1 MNLAVQADRLRAI
14 IDATVAILGSVGI
27 GSFLVNQHHQANI
40 VNLLA
45 IGAGLI
51 LVTTA
56 AVSIMRREPA
66 FSTPA
71 DRVTLIRVVLVGG
84 CATIVVLSLFGTA
97 PVRSWWLIAIASPA
111 LLLDVVDG
119 WVARKTG
126 TANEHGARLDMEI
139 DAAFLMVLS
148 VAAAFVVGPWVL
160 TIGAMRYLF
169 VAASWWRPALRQQ
182 LRPSTF
188 RRVTAGIQGVAL
200 VVALAPIVPF
210 TLATAVAA
218 LALALLLLSF
228 GKDIV
233 SLERRA
239 SS

>member
-1 MNLAVQADRLRAI
+1 MNLSVQPTRLRAF
-14 IDATVAILGSVGI
+14 IDAAAAVLGSVGVGCVLI
-27 GSFLVNQHHQANI
+27 SQHNEANI
-40 VNLLA
+40 VNLVA
-45 IGAGLI
+45 IGAGLM
-51 LVTTA
+51 LVTGA
-56 AVSIMRREPA
+56 AMSIVLRQPA

-97 PVRSWWLIAIASPA
+97 PVRSWWLIALASPA

-126 TANEHGARLDMEI
+126 TANAHGARLDMEI
-139 DAAFLMVLS
+139 DAAFLAVLS
-148 VAAAFVVGPWVL
+148 IAAAFVVGPWVL
-160 TIGAMRYLF
+160 TIGALRYLF

-182 LRPSTF
+182 LSFSAF

-200 VVALAPIVPF
+200 VVALAPIVPVA
-210 TLATAVAA
+210 LATAVTMF
-218 LALALLLLSF
+218 ALALLMLSF